1 MVLALRKCGT
11 TLSKV
16 VQCKNAVAGHARG
29 GVFTTSSNQRSNH
42 ARTRLK
48 PYVEQWTSPW
58 TASETSQQQITAAGK
73 INQNIMLLAR
83 RTDPGNFSSFAV
95 CIETNNT
102 ELTSSGQR

>member
-58 TASETSQQQITAAGK
+58 TGK